1 MDAPEFCI
9 LVVDDDEGIVRTL
22 TASLRGPNRKVLS
35 CLDPR
40 QVPGILAAQHVD
52 LVISD
57 EQMPQVNGVRL
68 LSMLRETHPDVA
80 RVLLTGHG
88 TVETAAQAINEA
100 AVFKFLTKPWRKEQL
115 EAVVQAAQQRTLTQ
129 RRPPAPITAEARRKA
144 LLAELEREH
153 PGILHVPDGTY
164 YPRAGAASVG
174 LDNLVASALRRDLA
188 DEARAQVERLLVTSG
203 PEAAV
208 DALLA
213 AMVRHAQVGFAVEPS
228 PSGHALSMEAGSSS
242 TALLSLPRGVGDT
255 VAARCAVL
263 AGLDVGAMGEQT
275 GHRFFKL
282 GEDAVEILIVFR
294 TSSAGLAVELRRVD
308 AGAAMGPAPAPLAPA
323 TLGQVGPYRVLEVL
337 GHGGLGVVY
346 RAVHE
351 VLERPVAVKLLH
363 APAHDSSSTA
373 RFLREAR
380 AASRAKHPGIVDII
394 DFGRNA
400 DGRPYLVM
408 ELVEADTLE
417 DRLAGGGLPLGDAV
431 AIAHSIASA
440 LAAAHEAGVVHRDLK
455 PSNIFVDDDLS
466 AKLTDFGA
474 AKMVGVT
481 LPSLTQEGTTIGTP
495 HYMSPEQ
502 ARGLAVDRRS
512 DLYALGCLLY
522 EMIVGARPYEGPTS
536 LDVLSQHIGAAVPV
550 PVSPREPVPHALARV
565 IRRAMAKS
573 PSERHQT
580 AAEIIADLAQA
591 ELSLGR
597 DGWRRFLP

>member
-1 MDAPEFCI
+1 MDSSEFCI

-22 TASLRGPNRKVLS
+22 THALRGPDRKVLA
-35 CLDPR
+35 CQDPR

-57 EQMPQVNGVRL
+57 EQMPQINGVRL

-100 AVFKFLTKPWRKEQL
+100 QVFRFLTKPWRKDQL
-115 EAVVQAAQQRTLTQ
+115 DSVVHAAQQRTHAQ
-129 RRPPAPITAEARRKA
+129 RRAPAPIPPADRRRA

-153 PGILHVPDGTY
+153 PGILSVPAGTY

-174 LDNLVASALRRDLA
+174 VDNLVASALRGDLA

-203 PEAAV
+203 PAAAV

-228 PSGHALSMEAGSSS
+228 PLGHAVAMEAGSSS
-242 TALLSLPRGVGDT
+242 TALLSLPRSVGDT
-255 VAARCAVL
+255 FAARCAVL
-263 AGLDVGAMGEQT
+263 ADLDVGAMGEQT
-275 GHRFFKL
+275 GHRFVKL
-282 GEDAVEILIVFR
+282 GEDAVELLIVFR
-294 TSSAGLAVELRRVD
+294 TSSSGLAVELRRVD
-308 AGAAMGPAPAPLAPA
+308 AGAVVGPAPVPIA
-323 TLGQVGPYRVLEVL
+323 TALGQVGPYRVLEVL

-417 DRLAGGGLPLGDAV
+417 DRLAAGGLPLEEAV
-431 AIAHSIASA
+431 AVAHSVAGA
-440 LAAAHEAGVVHRDLK
+440 LAAAHDAGVVHRDLK

-474 AKMVGVT
+474 AKMVGVS

-512 DLYALGCLLY
+512 DLYALGCVLY

-536 LDVLSQHIGAAVPV
+536 LDVLSQHIGAPVPV
-550 PVSPREPVPHALARV
+550 PVSPHEPGPHALARV

-580 AAEIIADLAQA
+580 AAELIADLAQA
-591 ELSLGR
+591 ERSLGR
-597 DGWRRFLP
+597 DGWRKFLP